1 MASSSSPS
9 IRSVS
14 HRNLRRSFLHEYNH
28 RNQNARPPSSLMMPN
43 RTESA
48 TGKGRIIS
56 MATSAKTTHFNKL
69 QARDHGIGAKISGE
83 NLDQWMRESVV
94 DIVKNL
100 RQAPLLVQVYEET
113 EKGGAATRLETEKAV
128 KEKWAMVKSRWE
140 RGESPL
146 PQGVIFVEELGEE
159 ERERESNTKAWGI
172 VVQGRGAECGPVCYL
187 LKTSR
192 VKGLGS
198 TCCTHFC
205 LAKVKGFRETTESQL
220 KNCWLVQP
228 AFSSTNS

>member
-1 MASSSSPS
+1 
-9 IRSVS
+9 
-14 HRNLRRSFLHEYNH
+14 
-28 RNQNARPPSSLMMPN
+28 
-43 RTESA
+43 
-48 TGKGRIIS
+48 
-56 MATSAKTTHFNKL
+56 
-69 QARDHGIGAKISGE
+69 
-83 NLDQWMRESVV
+83 MRESVV

-100 RQAPLLVQVYEET
+100 RQAPLVVQVFEEN
-113 EKGGAATRLETEKAV
+113 EKDEAATRLETEKAV
-128 KEKWAMVKSRWE
+128 KEKWAAVKGRWE
-140 RGESPL
+140 RGETPL

-159 ERERESNTKAWGI
+159 EKEEEERERESKTKAWGI
-172 VVQGRGAECGPVCYL
+172 VVQGRGAECGPLCYL

-205 LAKVKGFRETTESQL
+205 LARVKGFRETTESQL